1 METVTVSI
9 RVNGRKLPP
18 KSGFPFRSYVREVEI
33 APDAAE
39 SLVELVQ
46 AYAKKAKAET
56 TREQDKPFLDD
67 NGNPAKPPF

>member
-33 APDAAE
+33 APEAAE
-39 SLVELVQ
+39 QLVELVQ
-46 AYAKKAKAET
+46 TFAKKAKAADT
-56 TREQDKPFLDD
+56 VYYDD